1 MHAALAP
8 YVDAIVGYDYV
19 LDPAAIHH
27 GLPSTSLTT
36 IVAFDE
42 PLDCGWLDGRD
53 RDSFW
58 PLAGGLH
65 ARPVLIRTHGR
76 QHGIQISFSPAG
88 ARALLGLPAGAL
100 AGEITHHSA
109 VRPGLTSALHEQLAA
124 LPWRGR
130 FELLQAALLARVR
143 QHDDAPT
150 LAPDVAHAWQLVRA
164 SRGRLRVD
172 EIAARVGWS
181 RCHLG
186 TRFQTELGVAPKTA
200 LRLALFEH
208 ARHLAGT
215 GRPLADVAADCGYVD
230 QAHLSRD
237 WRDLTTLT
245 PRVLLAEFPEVQ
257 DTLDD

>member
-1 MHAALAP
+1 MG
-8 YVDAIVGYDYV
+8 V
-19 LDPAAIHH
+19 
-27 GLPSTSLTT
+27 STASRS
-36 IVAFDE
+36 A
-42 PLDCGWLDGRD
+42 
-53 RDSFW
+53 S
-58 PLAGGLH
+58 
-65 ARPVLIRTHGR
+65 AR
-76 QHGIQISFSPAG
+76 
-88 ARALLGLPAGAL
+88 
-100 AGEITHHSA
+100 
-109 VRPGLTSALHEQLAA
+109 
-124 LPWRGR
+124 RGR
-130 FELLQAALLARVR
+130 FELLQAALLARVS
-143 QHDDAPT
+143 QHDDPPT
-150 LAPDVAHAWQLVRA
+150 LAPDVAHAWRLVRA

-181 RCHLG
+181 RRHPG

-200 LRLALFEH
+200 LRLARLAH